1 MNITGLFSYGILTIQ
16 HSLVHTQFFAGS
28 PPVVSSEYIAAQKD
42 PGYNRSC
49 SALTASRLNFLP
61 SAAGLNLKRFQ

>member
-1 MNITGLFSYGILTIQ
+1 MSMNITDLFSYGILTIQ
-16 HSLVHTQFFAGS
+16 HSLVHTQFFAGC

-49 SALTASRLNFLP
+49 SGVFHYSVNYF
-61 SAAGLNLKRFQ
+61 SS